1 MIKAVGLQKHFKLS
15 SKAANGQAKGHTV
28 KAVKSVSFTCHPG
41 HVLGLIG
48 PNGAG
53 KTTTLRMLSSA
64 IAPDTGAVLVNGVP
78 LSQEKMAVRRQ
89 IGFLSGHTGLYLR
102 LTVRENIEYFG
113 RAYGLKDA
121 ALRARSTQ
129 LIEQF
134 GLQAYAD
141 QQVDKL
147 SFGNKQRTAIARTV
161 VHTPAILILDEP
173 TTGLD
178 ILGAKLVSDFVIDY
192 KRSGAAVIF
201 STHHMHEVEQL
212 CDEVCII
219 NGGISTFQGTVGT
232 LLANTATSSLH
243 DAYLHTISSNQTSV
257 QV

>member
-1 MIKAVGLQKHFKLS
+1 MIEAFRLKKDFKAS
-15 SKAANGQAKGHTV
+15 AKGAKGQTV
-28 KAVKSVSFTCHPG
+28 QAVKSVSFTCRPG
-41 HVLGLIG
+41 QVLGLIG

-64 IAPDTGAVLVNGVP
+64 IAPTDGEVRVQGTRLTR
-78 LSQEKMAVRRQ
+78 EHMAGRCQ

-102 LTVRENIEYFG
+102 LSVRENIEYFG
-113 RAYGLKDA
+113 RAYGLRGTT
-121 ALRARSTQ
+121 LTARTSE
-129 LIEQF
+129 LIDQF
-134 GLQAYAD
+134 GLQKYAD

-147 SFGNKQRTAIARTV
+147 SFGNKQRAAIARTV

-178 ILGAKLVSDFVIDY
+178 ILGAKLVNDFVIEY

-201 STHHMHEVEQL
+201 STHHMHEVENL

-219 NGGISTFQGTVGT
+219 NNGVSVYQGGLQA
-232 LLANTATSSLH
+232 LLSNTATTSLH
-243 DAYLHTISSNQTSV
+243 GAYLHTITNPQISA
-257 QV
+257 